1 MKDNG
6 IGLLW
11 LTELAL
17 AVLLVSASSL
27 CAQAQTNSSAL
38 GAAGSVWGGDHVK
51 LEVTAEGATLDFD
64 CASGTI
70 AGPLTADAQG
80 KFTVKGTFTR
90 ERPGPVMRDNPNT
103 AAAATYSGTITGNTM
118 RLNITAGSQNDSM
131 GDYVLVRGQPGKVF
145 KCK

>member
-17 AVLLVSASSL
+17 AVLLALASSL

-38 GAAGSVWGGDHVK
+38 GATGSVWGGDHVK

-103 AAAATYSGTITGNTM
+103 AAAATYSGAITGNTM
-118 RLNITAGSQNDSM
+118 RLNITAGPQNGSA
-131 GDYVLVRGQPGKVF
+131 GDYVLTRGQPGKVF

>member
-6 IGLLW
+6 FGLLW

-17 AVLLVSASSL
+17 AVLLALASSL

-38 GAAGSVWGGDHVK
+38 GATGSVWGGDHVK

-118 RLNITAGSQNDSM
+118 RLNITAGPQNGSA
-131 GDYVLVRGQPGKVF
+131 GDYVLTRGQPGKVF

>member
-6 IGLLW
+6 YRLRK
-11 LTELAL
+11 LTALAL
-17 AVLLVSASSL
+17 AAVVVLASSL
-27 CAQAQTNSSAL
+27 CVQAQTNSSAL
-38 GAAGSVWGGDHVK
+38 GATGSVWGGDHVK

-64 CASGTI
+64 CASGAIST
-70 AGPLTADAQG
+70 PLTADAQG
-80 KFTVKGTFTR
+80 NFKVKGTFTR

-118 RLNITAGSQNDSM
+118 RLNITTGPQNESM

>member
-6 IGLLW
+6 FGLLW

-17 AVLLVSASSL
+17 AVLFVLASSL

-51 LEVTAEGATLDFD
+51 LEVTAEGATLEFD
-64 CASGTI
+64 CASGTLSK
-70 AGPLTADAQG
+70 PLTADAG
-80 KFTVKGTFTR
+80 GNFKIKGTFTR
-90 ERPGPVMRDNPNT
+90 ERPGPVMRDSPNT
-103 AAAATYSGTITGNTM
+103 AAAATYSGTITGSTM

-131 GDYVLVRGQPGKVF
+131 GDYVLGRGQPGKVF

>member
-6 IGLLW
+6 FGLLW

-17 AVLLVSASSL
+17 AVLLVLASSL

-51 LEVTAEGATLDFD
+51 LEVTAEGATLEFD
-64 CASGTI
+64 CASGTLSK
-70 AGPLTADAQG
+70 PLTADAQG
-80 KFTVKGTFTR
+80 NFKLQGTFTR
-90 ERPGPVMRDNPNT
+90 ERPGPVMRDSPNT
-103 AAAATYSGTITGNTM
+103 AAAATYSGTITGSTM